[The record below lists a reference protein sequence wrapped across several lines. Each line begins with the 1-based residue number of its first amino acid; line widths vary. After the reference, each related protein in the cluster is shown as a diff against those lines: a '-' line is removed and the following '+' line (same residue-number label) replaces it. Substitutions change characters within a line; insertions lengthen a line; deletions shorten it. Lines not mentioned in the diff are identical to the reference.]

1 MYVLEYINTLR
12 KGLPLLS
19 KVSDPKK
26 ANLHFFTTFSYKKS
40 SQKLSLY
47 APSFVSGIT
56 FAYVFCTPD
65 SKLATSSNQSA
76 NLLPFCTTKQAFF
89 LSYFWGPFSIC
100 EISI

>member
-65 SKLATSSNQSA
+65 SKLNKFKSKRKSSTFLYNKTS
-76 NLLPFCTTKQAFF
+76 FF
-89 LSYFWGPFSIC
+89 SQLFLGPL
-100 EISI
+100 

>member
-40 SQKLSLY
+40 SQKFRAFICKWHYICFCFLHTKLKTRNKFKSKRKSSTFLY
-47 APSFVSGIT
+47 NTTSFFSQ
-56 FAYVFCTPD
+56 
-65 SKLATSSNQSA
+65 L
-76 NLLPFCTTKQAFF
+76 F
-89 LSYFWGPFSIC
+89 LGPL
-100 EISI
+100 